1 MTTVDLSPEDLSGL
15 VGLVYDSAFEE
26 VQWKSFLRRMCQM
39 FPGIGAVAWG
49 YEGDYMFPEYAR
61 GGEEAIFPEVALMEM
76 RTLTNQTTSE
86 ITKVIPNGYVS
97 RTKLHFEEA
106 EWRRSTI
113 YREYLG
119 PAGFF
124 HSLHLKVGHNGDR
137 GAYLAFSIPEDKA
150 LEEQIHD
157 PLFNLLKLLSPHV
170 VRACQLA
177 RTLAMAKRAAEVFG
191 GFLDGI
197 LIPMLVS
204 DDKGY
209 FLFANA
215 AGRRVLERSDPLLL
229 TANGTLS
236 LNNAS
241 DSRAL
246 QRQLLAVGND
256 RPVEGLKVETKDG
269 SPLLLALTPFR
280 PSMSEASKID
290 RHLLE
295 DEQLCAVFVGQ
306 AEGDAI
312 NTKLLEDV
320 FDMTPRE
327 AEICSNLMQGASA
340 AEIAQASGRSLKTVR
355 NQIQVVYEKVGVSSN
370 VALMDALSVFRSV
383 GGMFNNDAPAER
395 LPSV

>member
-1 MTTVDLSPEDLSGL
+1 MATVDLTPEDLSGL
-15 VGLVYDSAFEE
+15 IGLVYDSAFEE
-26 VQWKSFLRRMCQM
+26 VQWKSFLHRMCQM

-61 GGEEAIFPEVALMEM
+61 GGEEAIFPKVALMEM

-86 ITKVIPNGYVS
+86 ITKVIPSGYVS

-106 EWRRSTI
+106 EWRKSTI

-119 PAGFF
+119 PAGFC

-137 GAYLAFSIPEDKA
+137 GAYLAFSIPENKT
-150 LEEQIHD
+150 LEAKIHD
-157 PLFNLLKLLSPHV
+157 PLFDLLKLLSPHV

-177 RTLAMAKRAAEVFG
+177 RALTMAKRATEIFG

-204 DDKGY
+204 DDKGH

-215 AGRRVLERSDPLLL
+215 AGRRVLDRSDPLYLS
-229 TANGTLS
+229 ANGTLA
-236 LNNAS
+236 LNNAI
-241 DSRAL
+241 DSRTL
-246 QRQLLAVGND
+246 LRQLLAVGND
-256 RPVEGLKVETKDG
+256 RPVEGLKVDTEDG
-269 SPLLLALTPFR
+269 SPLLLALAPFR

-295 DEQLCAVFVGQ
+295 DQQLCAVFVGHS
-306 AEGDAI
+306 EDDAI
-312 NTKLLEDV
+312 NVQLLEDV

-340 AEIAQASGRSLKTVR
+340 AEIAEASRRSLKTVR

-383 GGMFNNDAPAER
+383 GGMFSND
-395 LPSV
+395 LSVEKLSDA